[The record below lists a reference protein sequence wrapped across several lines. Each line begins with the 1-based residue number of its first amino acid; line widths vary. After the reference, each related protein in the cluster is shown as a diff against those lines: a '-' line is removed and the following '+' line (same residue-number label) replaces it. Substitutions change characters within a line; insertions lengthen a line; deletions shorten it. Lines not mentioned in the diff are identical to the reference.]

1 MDGDNQVRR
10 AYESILQGDF
20 EQAIRWFE
28 KAIAADPDNPAYQ
41 YKCSITCMRSGK
53 WARAVQHAEEAVR
66 LAPGEAEYEYHLAT
80 VRARALTA
88 AAEQELSSDAPDWS
102 AAIGALKTA
111 VELDPLLDDGFVL
124 LAAAYG
130 AIGSDEEAAESA
142 REALR
147 LNPQHGEAKR
157 LFAEHNRK
165 RRRARKKHRASRSES

>member
-1 MDGDNQVRR
+1 MDGDNQVKR
-10 AYESILQGDF
+10 AYESILQGDY

-28 KAIAADPDNPAYQ
+28 QAIAADPDNPAYH

-53 WARAVQHAEEAVR
+53 WARAMQHAEQAAR
-66 LAPGEAEYEYHLAT
+66 LAPSEAEYAFHLAT
-80 VRARALTA
+80 VRARTLA
-88 AAEQELSSDAPDWS
+88 ASAEQELASDKPDWG
-102 AAIGALKTA
+102 AAIDALKTA
-111 VELDPLLDDGFVL
+111 VELDPLLDDGFAL

-130 AIGSDEEAAESA
+130 ALGNDKQAVESA

-165 RRRARKKHRASRSES
+165 RRRARKHRASTND